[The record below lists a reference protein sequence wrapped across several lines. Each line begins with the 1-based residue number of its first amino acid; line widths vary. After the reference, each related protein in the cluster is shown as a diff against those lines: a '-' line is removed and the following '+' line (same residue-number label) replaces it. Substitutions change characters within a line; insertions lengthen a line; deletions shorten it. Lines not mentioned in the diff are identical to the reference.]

1 VDGQPE
7 VVCEVRTTACPGNSL
22 PGTVSVCGRVLDV
35 AFGDGLVLERVNYF
49 SVHAK
54 VRFIDKQTGN
64 PVRDVDTHVWG
75 DVDTPGPT
83 QMAS

>member
-1 VDGQPE
+1 
-7 VVCEVRTTACPGNSL
+7 
-22 PGTVSVCGRVLDV
+22 LDV
-35 AFGDGLVLERVNYF
+35 AFGDGLVLEGVNYF